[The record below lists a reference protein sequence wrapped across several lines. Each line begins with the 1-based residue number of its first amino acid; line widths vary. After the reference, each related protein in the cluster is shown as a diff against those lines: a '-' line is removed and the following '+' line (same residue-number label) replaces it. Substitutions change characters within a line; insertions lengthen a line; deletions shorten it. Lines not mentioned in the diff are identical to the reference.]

1 MAKFRRSIQ
10 PIGFRPEEVSERN
23 VSELQ
28 KYSDR
33 IIQSIREE
41 RDAVISNRNDT
52 ANALKE
58 NASIESSQA
67 ADNAAIQQRNI
78 ATQLKAQQD
87 LSQAALD
94 DFDRRTKAS
103 KEMFGTIANLSTK
116 AAEKF
121 RKIEIE
127 RLEEK
132 DKAQAAEI
140 LAMGDNHPAVK
151 ALKALS
157 KDMNVEELT
166 SYTEIAKAKENGL
179 GNYEA
184 DTYIKQLNELGYHA
198 KTALLRHTSKGWG
211 TYIIEKETSEE
222 KKYTDP
228 TTGRK
233 FSGLDA
239 AGDPRLRQIVHSQEL
254 VEFEKITGIAGQLSA
269 LKQESGFYDEIFRV
283 TQSAV
288 NVAARAHHENARQ
301 SFIEDFRFQF
311 RNAKDSASRTALL
324 EIKAPA
330 LRDYLGNESFHN
342 LLQEMGSEMDSEGN
356 PLNDLAAIEA
366 ARLGPNGETWG
377 ERWKN
382 RAEAAKIKLA
392 QGRNALYN
400 QDQQTKDRIANEEF
414 DALRPQLIAQLDAA
428 NPQDDLSI
436 LETAEAQFFDRN
448 DGIIPRGFT
457 ELKKRIL
464 EQNKSESQSQAAL
477 VLEKIRIGRATKG
490 DVLSIADSTLRAQV
504 NQEFEKATKLA
515 KFGPGYEETFKS
527 IKTAAKQIM
536 GDSLEGSASFEAEQL
551 NLVMQRNFAKDYEEA
566 LRLFNGDTT
575 RALQVAT
582 EKLKQD
588 KDAAVLNKDPNARYF
603 SVNGPANQKV
613 FKNVRQLQSQ
623 SQKQKALNEQ
633 TVREMIGS
641 MKLSALN
648 SPGLLGTETEL
659 RLLSESNKFGQQLI
673 FTPQIKQAAKLLGIT
688 ELEAANAAIAAYNK
702 YNKTKIEPLAPDPT
716 LRAVNNAR
724 PETRALFVDNPNL
737 ERIRRGAATLYP
749 GALQDPVNMRGTFN
763 GGGAGLPQT
772 VSAGEGG
779 WNSVNRGR
787 AGDTRGGARAVL
799 GKDLISSTFG
809 EVERAQSAGRVFAVG
824 AYQFTPGVLARARR
838 EAGLPENAPMTPE
851 NQTKA
856 FWGLAVGDM
865 SKPSSVAKR
874 PRLAAYLRGE
884 SNDITGAHQDLSMEW
899 AGVAGPSGRGY
910 YDGDKAG
917 NRASVSAERVRQAL
931 IQARKQISGR

>member
-28 KYSDR
+28 NYSDR

-52 ANALKE
+52 SNALKE
-58 NASIESSQA
+58 NARIESSQA

-78 ATQLKAQQD
+78 ATQLQAQQD
-87 LSQAALD
+87 LSKAALD

-228 TTGRK
+228 TTGKK

-269 LKQESGFYDEIFRV
+269 LKQETGFYDEIFRV

-301 SFIEDFRFQF
+301 SFIEDFQFQF

-330 LRDYLGNESFHN
+330 LRSYLGNEDFHN
-342 LLQEMGSEMDSEGN
+342 LLQEMGSKMDSEGN
-356 PLNDLAAIEA
+356 PFYDLAAIEA

-377 ERWKN
+377 KRWEN

-392 QGRNALYN
+392 QGKNALHN
-400 QDQQTKDRIANEEF
+400 QDQATKQREADEEF
-414 DALRPQLIAQLDAA
+414 EAIKRGIQAQLAA
-428 NPQDDLSI
+428 GDPTQDLSVFATAKARFMDKYGFQPRELVE
-436 LETAEAQFFDRN
+436 LERYN
-448 DGIIPRGFT
+448 
-457 ELKKRIL
+457 L
-464 EQNKSESQSQAAL
+464 EQNRAESQQQANL
-477 VLEKIRIGRATKG
+477 VLQKINTGLATQG
-490 DVLSIADSTLRAQV
+490 DILSVYDPKLRAELQ
-504 NQEFEKATKLA
+504 NQFVARNKVATYGPDFEESLKAA
-515 KFGPGYEETFKS
+515 EAG
-527 IKTAAKQIM
+527 AKQIM
-536 GDSLEGSASFEAEQL
+536 KDSLEGTGSAAAILLGQTMKN
-551 NLVMQRNFAKDYEEA
+551 NLAADYKEG
-566 LRLFNGDTT
+566 LRKFNNDPA
-575 RALQVAT
+575 RAQSYAN
-582 EKLKQD
+582 EKLQRD
-588 KDAAVLNKDPNARYF
+588 IDAALLNKDPNARYY
-603 SVNGPANQKV
+603 SVTGAGNQRV
-613 FKNVRQLQSQ
+613 FKNVKAAQTLTNR
-623 SQKQKALNEQ
+623 QKAEAEE
-633 TVREMIGS
+633 TVRSLIAQQGVG
-641 MKLSALN
+641 ALN
-648 SPGLLGTETEL
+648 SPGLLGTSAEL
-659 RLLSESNKFGQQLI
+659 RQISNSSRLGQPLI
-673 FTPQIKQAAKLLGIT
+673 FTPQINQAARLLKISP
-688 ELEAANAAIAAYNK
+688 LEAVNKAIEAHNK
-702 YNKTKIEPLAPDPT
+702 FNQNKIEPLYLDPT
-716 LRAVNNAR
+716 LQRVNNAN
-724 PETRALFVDNPNL
+724 PATMALFTKYEN
-737 ERIRRGAATLYP
+737 EKTARRMAAETYP
-749 GALQDPVNMRGTFN
+749 GALSDPGNMRGSFN
-763 GGGAGLPQT
+763 GGRTDLPAT
-772 VSAGEGG
+772 VSSGEGG

-787 AGDTRGGARAVL
+787 AGDTRGGAKAVF
-799 GKDLISSTFG
+799 GKDLTTMTFG
-809 EVERAQSAGRVFAVG
+809 EVERQQNAGKVFAVG

-856 FWGLAVGDM
+856 FWGLAVGDR
-865 SKPSSVAKR
+865 SKPSSSAKR
-874 PRLAAYLRGE
+874 PKLAAYLRGE
-884 SNDITGAHQDLSMEW
+884 SSDIAGAHLELSMEW

-910 YDGDKAG
+910 YDNDAAG
-917 NRASVSAERVRQAL
+917 NRASVSAERVQQAL